1 MTLSGYAR
9 PDGTIGARN
18 HVLVLP
24 SVVCSAHVAE
34 RIAGTD
40 AVAIGHPHGC
50 GQVGADAIHAAEVF
64 AGIAAHPNVAGVLVV
79 GLGCE
84 TVQGTELAAEVGARG
99 QLVEL
104 LTVQGSGGSARTV
117 ERGRTVVGQLLA
129 RAASQHRTAAGD
141 DQLVLGLDDSAAPFA
156 PVLRDAATAARMRLV
171 EPHAGTGPQVHADLA
186 VRGAQVIV
194 SWCPPGEAPRGF
206 AVCPVVA
213 VAADADDFAAM
224 PDDFD
229 LGSDGPLDAV
239 AARILASAR
248 AVFSGEPSAAERR
261 GAHEFELRRLTRS
274 M

>member
-1 MTLSGYAR
+1 MTLSGYVR
-9 PDGTIGARN
+9 PDGTTGARN

-24 SVVCSAHVAE
+24 SVVCSSHVAE
-34 RIAGTD
+34 QIAGTV

-50 GQVGADAIHAAEVF
+50 GQVGADAVHAAEVF

-84 TVQGTELAAEVGARG
+84 TVQGSDLAAEIRARG

-104 LTVQGSGGSARTV
+104 LTVQGSGGSARTI
-117 ERGRTVVGQLLA
+117 ERGREVVALLLDRAAAQRRTVVG
-129 RAASQHRTAAGD
+129 D
-141 DQLVLGLDDSAAPFA
+141 DVLVLGLDDPTAPFA
-156 PVLRDAATAARMRLV
+156 PALRRLV
-171 EPHAGTGPQVHADLA
+171 ARAGVRLIEPLAGSGARAHADLA

-194 SWCPPGEAPRGF
+194 SWCPPGDAPRGF

-213 VAADADDFAAM
+213 IAGDADELAAM

-229 LGSDGPLDAV
+229 LGADGSDDAA
-239 AARILASAR
+239 AARILDSAR
-248 AVFSGEPSAAERR
+248 AVFSGEQSASERR